1 MLSIVRVRELPLSRR
16 RGGTRTYSGANERAV
31 SRLVNHDAPI
41 LFASNPELKDGG
53 SQLAALEHRYSETLQ
68 L

>member
-1 MLSIVRVRELPLSRR
+1 MLSIVRVRELPLARR
-16 RGGTRTYSGANERAV
+16 RGGTRIYGGTKECPV

-53 SQLAALEHRYSETLQ
+53 SQLAALENRDSETLQ

>member
-1 MLSIVRVRELPLSRR
+1 MLSIVRIRESPLSRR
-16 RGGTRTYSGANERAV
+16 RGGTRIYGGANERAV

-53 SQLAALEHRYSETLQ
+53 SQLAALENSDSETLQ